1 MVLLAV
7 EIYKSQIC
15 ENKKRKE
22 LAMED
27 YYCPECLNKLERLSG
42 CGTVGYMCN
51 TCKHLVSR
59 QKMLSQQE
67 IEELKH
73 HRQDEKNPEE

>member
-1 MVLLAV
+1 
-7 EIYKSQIC
+7 
-15 ENKKRKE
+15 
-22 LAMED
+22 MED
-27 YYCPECLNKLERLSG
+27 YYCPECLNKLERLAG

-73 HRQDEKNPEE
+73 HRKDEKNPEE

>member
-1 MVLLAV
+1 
-7 EIYKSQIC
+7 
-15 ENKKRKE
+15 
-22 LAMED
+22 MED
-27 YYCPECLNKLERLSG
+27 YYCPECFNKLERLSG

-67 IEELKH
+67 IEEVKH
-73 HRQDEKNPEE
+73 HRQDEKKPEE

>member
-1 MVLLAV
+1 
-7 EIYKSQIC
+7 
-15 ENKKRKE
+15 
-22 LAMED
+22 MED
-27 YYCPECLNKLERLSG
+27 YYCPECFNKLEILAG

-67 IEELKH
+67 IEDVKH
-73 HRQDEKNPEE
+73 QRQDEKNPEE